1 MGYVMAID
9 NYPKP
14 RLPISNA
21 MWRYNAV
28 GGETTLSG
36 YDSFGQPLQYTVNSE
51 QFFLNGVMLV
61 RNVDYVASTGTT
73 ITGLT
78 ALSAGDFVEILT
90 YSNFNV
96 ASLPAASITGKVVN
110 SQLNASA
117 ITLGGATVNL
127 GDTISSLT
135 GLTIDGVNNVI
146 HTNRGAT
153 TPATGQI
160 AGDIFW
166 DTTASALKLWNGSA
180 WISFAPPGTPTAV
193 SAADFASGRA
203 YGNSAA
209 SISFTPATGGGLA
222 TQFLV
227 TSTPGALTAYGTAS
241 PIVMTGLTT
250 GTSYT
255 FTVLAQGSFGNS
267 IASSSTSPITV
278 TSVPQAPTIG
288 TATGGNTSASV
299 AFTAGATGG
308 QTITSY
314 TVTSS
319 PGNIT
324 GTGTTSPITVSG
336 LSNGTAYS
344 FTVTAT
350 NVNGTSLASGSS
362 NSVTP
367 AIPPAVSTNLL
378 WSLDASQNSTSSTVW
393 TDLSGNGVNV
403 SLNNCTYTVSNSG
416 GISFNGTTSY
426 GTFNVPAGLTGD
438 YTIEA
443 LIKFTGN
450 NASDLDG
457 DILALT
463 NSSDTHGVLVEIG
476 GSAASP
482 NTNKL
487 RYVHRNPY
495 GSGTNDDY
503 NSAAAFTA
511 GNFYHIVIRHTNST
525 TSMWINGALS
535 NSQATVSSAFGTG
548 PTRGILGRLTQATS
562 ARYFYGTQYIQR
574 AYSRALTDS
583 EVLQNF
589 NAVRGRVGL

>member
-1 MGYVMAID
+1 
-9 NYPKP
+9 
-14 RLPISNA
+14 
-21 MWRYNAV
+21 MWQYTAV

-36 YDSFGQPLQYTVNSE
+36 YDSLGQPLQYTINSE
-51 QFFLNGVMLV
+51 QLFLNGVLLV
-61 RNVDYVASTGTT
+61 RNVDYTASTGST

-96 ASLPAASITGKVVN
+96 STLPAPNITGKVLN
-110 SQLNASA
+110 SQLDKSS
-117 ITLGGATVNL
+117 ITIGSTSVNL
-127 GDTISSLT
+127 GGSISTLT
-135 GLTIDGVNNVI
+135 GMTIDGVSNII

-153 TPATGQI
+153 VPTTGQI

-166 DTTASALKLWNGSA
+166 DTTATALKLWNGSA
-180 WISFAPPGTPTAV
+180 WISFAPPGTPTSV
-193 SAADFASGRA
+193 SASDSGSGRA

-209 SISFTPATGGGLA
+209 SVSFTPATGGGLA
-222 TQFLV
+222 NQFLV
-227 TSTPGALTAYGTAS
+227 TSTPGGFTSYGSTS
-241 PIVMTGLTT
+241 PILMTGLTT

-267 IASSSTSPITV
+267 VASASTSPVTV

-288 TATGGNTSASV
+288 TATGGNVSASV
-299 AFTAGATGG
+299 AFTPGATGG
-308 QTITSY
+308 QTITGY

-319 PGNIT
+319 PGGFT
-324 GTGTTSPITVSG
+324 GTGSSSPITVNG
-336 LSNGTAYS
+336 LTNGTPYT

-362 NSVTP
+362 NQVTP

-403 SLNNCTYTVSNSG
+403 SLNNCTYTSSNSG
-416 GISFNGTTSY
+416 GISFNGTSSY
-426 GTFNVPAGLTGD
+426 GTFNVPSGLTGD

-443 LIKFTGN
+443 LIKYTGN
-450 NASDLDG
+450 NSSDSDG

-463 NSSDTHGVLVEIG
+463 NSSDTHGVLVEIA

-495 GSGTNDDY
+495 GGSTNDDY

-511 GNFYHIVIRHTNST
+511 GNFYHIVLRHTNST
-525 TSMWINGALS
+525 TTMWINGSLS
-535 NSQATVSSAFGTG
+535 NSQSTVSSAFGTG
-548 PTRGILGRLTQATS
+548 PTRGIIGRLTQATS
-562 ARYFYGTQYIQR
+562 ARYFYGIQYIQR
-574 AYSRALTDS
+574 AYSRALSDA